1 MKLHITNHLLFFPIY
16 FLLFLLPFLP
26 LLSEFFLIRVFD
38 NYTLIGFIKEV
49 LIFLFIFNCFSVLI
63 IRKNLFLKVDVVSL
77 TILAFFIYGLA
88 HILITEAS
96 VRNSINN
103 FRLIYLNQLLSVM
116 LILLFINL
124 RKKPNIDLTF
134 IIIFISAV
142 FVSLFGL
149 YEKLFNPDIIN
160 LYKLNFD
167 SVEKN
172 TGIVGFPRVRI
183 VSTLGNP
190 INLSMFMVVGIIA
203 LIYLKSVGILRS
215 NFILIFFYILFI
227 TILLMTLSRTGYLS
241 LLGVFLMYMSMIFFS
256 NKKLLLYYILIIGL
270 FALLLYYIIVNND
283 LLLYRVQQMIDFE
296 YVSKN
301 EPRLENWSYL
311 LSILLKDKVY
321 LMWGLGLGNAGTSGL
336 EGNKTIVENSF
347 IAILYELG
355 FIGLIFFLRIIYL
368 FSKNSVIII
377 KDSIHYK
384 DKILGWAALMYL
396 VAFLLSSLFMDSYLN
411 NPFNFYF
418 WLFLGLVTIKS
429 VEVKNK

>member
-1 MKLHITNHLLFFPIY
+1 MKLHINNHLLFFPIY

-26 LLSEFFLIRVFD
+26 LLSEFFLIKVFD
-38 NYTLIGFIKEV
+38 NYTLIGFTKEV
-49 LIFLFIFNCFSVLI
+49 LIFLFIFNGFSVLM

-77 TILAFFIYGLA
+77 TILAFFIYGFA
-88 HILITEAS
+88 HVFITEAS
-96 VRNSINN
+96 FRNSINN

-134 IIIFISAV
+134 IIILISAV

-215 NFILIFFYILFI
+215 NFILIFFYTLFI

-241 LLGVFLMYMSMIFFS
+241 LLGVFLMYMSIIFFS
-256 NKKLLLYYILIIGL
+256 NKKLLLYYIPIIGL

-296 YVSKN
+296 YVSTN

-336 EGNKTIVENSF
+336 EGNKAIVENSF
-347 IAILYELG
+347 IAIFYELG

-377 KDSIHYK
+377 KNSIHYK

>member
-1 MKLHITNHLLFFPIY
+1 MKLHINNHLLFFPIY

-26 LLSEFFLIRVFD
+26 LLSEFFLIKVFD
-38 NYTLIGFIKEV
+38 NYTLIGFTKEV
-49 LIFLFIFNCFSVLI
+49 LIFLFIFNGFSVLM

-77 TILAFFIYGLA
+77 TILAFFIYGFA
-88 HILITEAS
+88 HVLITEAS
-96 VRNSINN
+96 FRNSINN

-124 RKKPNIDLTF
+124 RKKPNIDLIF
-134 IIIFISAV
+134 IIILISTV

-203 LIYLKSVGILRS
+203 LIYSKSVSILRS
-215 NFILIFFYILFI
+215 NFILIFFYTLFI

-241 LLGVFLMYMSMIFFS
+241 LLGVFLMYMSIIFFS
-256 NKKLLLYYILIIGL
+256 NKKLLLYYISIIGL

-296 YVSKN
+296 YVSTN

-336 EGNKTIVENSF
+336 EGNKAIVENSF
-347 IAILYELG
+347 IAIFYELG

-377 KDSIHYK
+377 KNSIHYK